1 MKNFLEYI
9 IKSKKHIT
17 DQGEV
22 ASYIPELFKA
32 NKNHLGIYISAL
44 SGEEYFAGDYEEVF
58 TLQSISKVITLM
70 LAMLD
75 NGKDKVF
82 SVVNVEPSDEM
93 FNSIIN
99 LEIKD
104 ASRPLNPMI
113 NAGAIA
119 TTSLIKGRDYKE
131 SFDRILEFTR
141 KITGNPNITVDED
154 VYRSESE
161 TGFRNRAL
169 ANFMRSTGVFQD
181 DPDEILDVY
190 FKQCAIKVTT
200 KDVARIG
207 AMLAQDGVL
216 PWSREK
222 VLCRDVARIVKTIML
237 TCGMYDESG
246 KFSID
251 VGIPGKSGVSG
262 GILCTAPNRMGIG
275 VYGPSLDAKGNSIAG
290 MEVLKELSEQIRLSI
305 F

>member
-1 MKNFLEYI
+1 MQTFL
-9 IKSKKHIT
+9 KHIIESNKSIVNE
-17 DQGEV
+17 GSL
-22 ASYIPELFKA
+22 ASYIPQLTKA
-32 NKNHLGIYISAL
+32 NKNDLGIYIVTL
-44 SGEEYFAGDYEEVF
+44 NGEEYFAGDYNVEF

-70 LAMLD
+70 LAILD
-75 NGKDKVF
+75 NGKEKVF

-119 TTSLIKGRDYKE
+119 TTSLINGDNKNDVCN
-131 SFDRILEFTR
+131 RILDFTR
-141 KITGNPNITVDED
+141 KITGNNLIDIDYE
-154 VYRSESE
+154 VYKSVKE
-161 TGFRNRAL
+161 TGYRNRAL
-169 ANFMRSTGVFQD
+169 ANFMRSTNVFED
-181 DPDEILDVY
+181 DPDDILDIY
-190 FKQCAIKVTT
+190 FKQCSIKVTA

-207 AMLAQDGVL
+207 AMLAYDGIL
-216 PWSREK
+216 PWSGEK
-222 VLCRDVARIVKTIML
+222 VISRDIARIVKTIMV

-246 KFSID
+246 KFAID

-262 GILCTAPNRMGIG
+262 GILAAAPKLMGIG
-275 VYGPSLDAKGNSIAG
+275 VYGPSLDSRGNSIAG
-290 MEVLKELSEQIRLSI
+290 MNVLKKLSKELRLSI

>member
-1 MKNFLEYI
+1 MQYLLEHI
-9 IKSKKHIT
+9 INSKRHIT
-17 DQGEV
+17 EEGEV
-22 ASYIPELFKA
+22 ASYIPELYKA
-32 NKNHLGIYISAL
+32 NKSHLGIYISSL
-44 SGEEYFAGDYEEVF
+44 SGEEFFAGNYLEEF

-70 LAMLD
+70 LAMID

-104 ASRPLNPMI
+104 TTRPLNPMI

-119 TTSLIKGRDYKE
+119 TTSLIKGRDYNE
-131 SFDRILEFTR
+131 IFDRILDFTR
-141 KITGNPNITVDED
+141 KITGNPNIGFDEE
-154 VYRSESE
+154 VYKSESE

-169 ANFMRSTGVFQD
+169 ANFMRGTGVFHD
-181 DPDEILDVY
+181 DPDKVLDVY
-190 FKQCAIKVTT
+190 FKQCAIKVNT

-207 AMLAQDGVL
+207 AMLAKDGIL
-216 PWSREK
+216 PWSGEK
-222 VLCRDVARIVKTIML
+222 VIGRDIARIVKTIML

-262 GILCTAPNRMGIG
+262 GILCTAPKRMGIG
-275 VYGPSLDAKGNSIAG
+275 VYGPSLDKKGNSIAG

>member
-1 MKNFLEYI
+1 MHSFLEYI
-9 IKSKKHIT
+9 IHSNRVMVEK
-17 DQGEV
+17 GEV
-22 ASYIPELFKA
+22 AKYIPELSKA
-32 NKNHLGIYISAL
+32 NKSHLGMYIVTL
-44 SGEEYFAGDYEEVF
+44 SGEEYFAGDYAEEF

-70 LAMLD
+70 LALLD
-75 NGKDKVF
+75 NGKEKVF

-104 ASRPLNPMI
+104 TSRPLNPMI

-119 TTSLIKGRDYKE
+119 TTSLVYGRDKNE
-131 SFDRILEFTR
+131 VFERILNFTR
-141 KITGNPNITVDED
+141 KITGNPSIDIDEN
-154 VYRSESE
+154 VYCSEKE
-161 TGFRNRAL
+161 TGYRNRAL
-169 ANFMRSTGVFQD
+169 ANFMRSTNVFEC
-181 DPDEILDVY
+181 DPEDILDTY
-190 FKQCAIKVTT
+190 FKQCSIKVTT

-207 AMLAQDGVL
+207 AMLSLDGIL

-222 VLCRDVARIVKTIML
+222 VISRDIARIVKTIML

-246 KFSID
+246 KFAID

-262 GILCTAPNRMGIG
+262 GILAVSPQKMGIG
-275 VYGPSLDAKGNSIAG
+275 VYGPSLDEKGNSIAG
-290 MEVLKELSEQIRLSI
+290 MSVLKEFSKELGLSI

>member
-1 MKNFLEYI
+1 MKNLLSNIIESNRYITLE
-9 IKSKKHIT
+9 
-17 DQGEV
+17 GEV
-22 ASYIPELFKA
+22 ANYIPELSKS
-32 NKNHLGIYISAL
+32 NKNHLGIYVSSV
-44 SGEEYFAGDYEEVF
+44 SGEEYYAGDYMQNF

-70 LAMLD
+70 LAMID

-104 ASRPLNPMI
+104 AKRPLNPMI

-131 SFDRILEFTR
+131 SFNRILEFTK
-141 KITGNPNITVDED
+141 KITGNPSLTVDLD
-154 VYRSESE
+154 VYNSESE
-161 TGFRNRAL
+161 TGYRNRAL
-169 ANFMRSTGVFQD
+169 ANFMRSTEVFKD

-190 FKQCAIKVTT
+190 FRQCSIKVNT

-207 AMLAQDGVL
+207 AMLAMDGIL
-216 PWSREK
+216 PWSGEK
-222 VLCRDVARIVKTIML
+222 VIGRDIARIVKTIML

-262 GILCTAPNRMGIG
+262 GILCTAPKRMGIG
-275 VYGPSLDAKGNSIAG
+275 VYGPSLDSKGNSIAG
-290 MEVLKELSEQIRLSI
+290 MEVLKQLSEEIRLSI